1 MTHTMNAHS
10 SKSNSST
17 FRRCLLSIPILLPVV
32 FSSFA
37 AAQGLTPRAYVVT
50 PIHSNAVVFT
60 YSFDGGDIALSPTL
74 PITGASGR
82 INIPVVSAFHTF
94 NFLGRSANAT
104 LFIPYAVGH
113 FQGTVNGVP
122 QQVYRSGLLDPG
134 FRLSVNLKGGPAMDL
149 SQFMKWKQKT
159 LIGASLT
166 VTAPFSQYD
175 PKVLVNTGTNRWAI
189 KPEVGLSHRHG
200 RWLLDGYLGVW
211 FFTEN
216 DDFFSNGTSAHTANT
231 RSQNPLGALEGHLS
245 YDIRNRLWV
254 SADGNYWYGGA
265 VSLNGVRSAGTL
277 QANSRIG
284 ATASFPV
291 SKHQSLKVSY
301 SYGAIVRVGGNY
313 HDVSLAWQYSW
324 FGRPN

>member
-1 MTHTMNAHS
+1 VSRN
-10 SKSNSST
+10 
-17 FRRCLLSIPILLPVV
+17 RSI
-32 FSSFA
+32 
-37 AAQGLTPRAYVVT
+37 
-50 PIHSNAVVFT
+50 
-60 YSFDGGDIALSPTL
+60 
-74 PITGASGR
+74 
-82 INIPVVSAFHTF
+82 
-94 NFLGRSANAT
+94 
-104 LFIPYAVGH
+104 
-113 FQGTVNGVP
+113 
-122 QQVYRSGLLDPG
+122 
-134 FRLSVNLKGGPAMDL
+134 AMDL